1 VAKLKLDDEEVAKF
15 EVKYKSFPEWSRA
28 LEGRAAGLRGE
39 GLSDEAVAEETERE
53 RAAFYASRSRA
64 FARATAGKG
73 KPLSKMTHGDGKR
86 VEEK

>member
-15 EVKYKSFPEWSRA
+15 EAKYKSFPEWSRA
-28 LEGRAAGLRGE
+28 LEEKVAGLRAE
-39 GLSDEAVAEETERE
+39 GLSDEAVAGETERE

-64 FARATAGKG
+64 FARASQGKG
-73 KPLSKMTHGDGKR
+73 KPLSKQSHGDGKR